1 MGNFCLPTPGSYS
14 VYGCV
19 RDTNVFT
26 TKPGQNTSCV
36 HQCSSSNL
44 FKVQTFSELRHLFLL
59 VGEFGQKSLQE
70 EKKNRK
76 ISSNV

>member
-1 MGNFCLPTPGSYS
+1 MGNFCLPTPGHYN
-14 VYGCV
+14 VYGSV

-26 TKPGQNTSCV
+26 TKPGQNKHCV

-70 EKKNRK
+70 KRKKVPLM
-76 ISSNV
+76 SDC